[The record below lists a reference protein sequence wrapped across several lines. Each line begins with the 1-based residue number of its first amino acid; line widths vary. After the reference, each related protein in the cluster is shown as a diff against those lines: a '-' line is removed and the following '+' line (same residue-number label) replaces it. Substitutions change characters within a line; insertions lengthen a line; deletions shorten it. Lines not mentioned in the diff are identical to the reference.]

1 MAFDCL
7 LSPLGVGLCGGRV
20 GMGDVCIWDAVLRRG
35 EHTRH
40 RLGSGS
46 FFLEIVIGGLRRCA
60 VGCAVDGE
68 SEVGEKSKGVGVEGV
83 VGAVDVLR
91 PT

>member
-1 MAFDCL
+1 
-7 LSPLGVGLCGGRV
+7 
-20 GMGDVCIWDAVLRRG
+20 MGDVCLWDAVLRRG

-40 RLGSGS
+40 GLGSVS
-46 FFLEIVIGGLRRCA
+46 FFLFFFGRLCIGRLSRCA